1 MLLLFLKKKKK
12 KNPCEGSCVT
22 PHDLSVSC
30 QGHTEVAQERLPAG
44 PVVKSPR
51 STAGDVLPFLV
62 RGPRSHI

>member
-1 MLLLFLKKKKK
+1 MK
-12 KNPCEGSCVT
+12 GHVSA
-22 PHDLSVSC
+22 PHDLSVRC

-44 PVVKSPR
+44 PVVKSPP